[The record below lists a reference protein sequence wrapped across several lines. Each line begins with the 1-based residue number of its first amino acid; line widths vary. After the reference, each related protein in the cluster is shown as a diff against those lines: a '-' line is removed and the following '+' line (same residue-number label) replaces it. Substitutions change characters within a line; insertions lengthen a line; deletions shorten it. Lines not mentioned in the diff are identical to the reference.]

1 MWFLAASS
9 YIVLV
14 PLTTSLPRPLFINF
28 FWYEMDNLDSN
39 DMWFEIEGAIC
50 YVAYVT
56 FDSRN
61 KQIEGMVISRGCNV
75 NLPAKKI
82 FK

>member
-1 MWFLAASS
+1 
-9 YIVLV
+9 
-14 PLTTSLPRPLFINF
+14 
-28 FWYEMDNLDSN
+28 MDNLDSN